1 MIVAKADYVAV
12 LKSGLY
18 VPSAFKTL
26 YLGKVSN
33 ERVERAVAR
42 EGAIFEQLRLKNMS
56 TSKLALRSKSF
67 EASDLQNTV
76 PTASANRFVAQG
88 YRVRLP
94 NGSYSATPS
103 TGRISSRAGRAGH
116 HALVAWTSAII
127 DLLGSRS
134 EEQTTELQS
143 LM

>member
-1 MIVAKADYVAV
+1 
-12 LKSGLY
+12 
-18 VPSAFKTL
+18 
-26 YLGKVSN
+26 
-33 ERVERAVAR
+33 
-42 EGAIFEQLRLKNMS
+42 MS

-103 TGRISSRAGRAGH
+103 TGRISSRADRAGH
-116 HALVAWTSAII
+116 IEPVAWTSAII
-127 DLLGSRS
+127 DLLGLDPVPTAAFNIGIASGRERDCQYVLIS
-134 EEQTTELQS
+134 VVAVPLKNPSKTKHHYHEQS
-143 LM
+143 LFRT

>member
-1 MIVAKADYVAV
+1 MIVEKADYVAV
-12 LKSGLY
+12 LKSGLD

-67 EASDLQNTV
+67 EASD
-76 PTASANRFVAQG
+76 
-88 YRVRLP
+88 
-94 NGSYSATPS
+94 
-103 TGRISSRAGRAGH
+103 
-116 HALVAWTSAII
+116 
-127 DLLGSRS
+127 RS
-134 EEQTTELQS
+134 EEHTSELQS
-143 LM
+143 LMRISYAVFCLKKKKITT

>member
-1 MIVAKADYVAV
+1 
-12 LKSGLY
+12 
-18 VPSAFKTL
+18 
-26 YLGKVSN
+26 
-33 ERVERAVAR
+33 
-42 EGAIFEQLRLKNMS
+42 MS

-103 TGRISSRAGRAGH
+103 TGRISSRSEGRRVGKAR
-116 HALVAWTSAII
+116 VSTCR
-127 DLLGSRS
+127 SRWS
-134 EEQTTELQS
+134 PYQS
-143 LM
+143 NKQHSRTQVITGQNTGNTRDKNRKNKEVQSDRL

>member
-1 MIVAKADYVAV
+1 
-12 LKSGLY
+12 
-18 VPSAFKTL
+18 
-26 YLGKVSN
+26 
-33 ERVERAVAR
+33 
-42 EGAIFEQLRLKNMS
+42 MS

-103 TGRISSRAGRAGH
+103 TGRISSRSDRAGH
-116 HALVAWTSAII
+116 IELVAWTSAII
-127 DLLGSRS
+127 DLLGSDPVPTRS
-134 EEQTTELQS
+134 EEQTSELQS
-143 LM
+143 LMRISYD